1 MLDNLSIF
9 AASDIHERLDYLE
22 QLAGTIE
29 AAHWVLLLG
38 DLTHF
43 GHAAQAARVLDAFR
57 RINPQVLAV
66 PGNVDHPD
74 VLDLLVSEGVS
85 LHGSHRVL
93 ESQVGVAGMGASTP
107 TPFGTPSELSE
118 EELYR
123 QLNAPL
129 RAIGGCAVRLVISHT
144 PPRDT
149 RVDRVR
155 LGFHAGSRSVR
166 RLIEEHS
173 PDLLLCGH
181 IHEAAGED
189 TLGHTR
195 VLNPGPFGRGGY
207 VWAEVSTDGVAAEC
221 RCASSR

>member
-1 MLDNLSIF
+1 LDTLRLF
-9 AASDIHERLDYLE
+9 GVSDIHERLDHLE
-22 QLAGTIE
+22 KLAGTIE
-29 AAHWVLLLG
+29 AAHWVMLLG

-43 GHAAQAARVLDAFR
+43 GHAAQAARVLGAFR
-57 RINPQVLAV
+57 RINPHVLAV

-93 ESQVGVAGMGASTP
+93 EDQVGVAGMGASTP
-107 TPFGTPSELSE
+107 TPFGTPLELSE

-129 RAIGGCAVRLVISHT
+129 RAIGECAVRLVISHT

-155 LGFHAGSRSVR
+155 LGLHAGSRSVR
-166 RLIEEHS
+166 RLIEEHG

-181 IHEAAGED
+181 IHEAVGED
-189 TLGHTR
+189 ILGRTR

-207 VWAEVSTDGVAAEC
+207 VWAEVSADGVSAEC
-221 RCASSR
+221 RCVSSR

>member
-1 MLDNLSIF
+1 M
-9 AASDIHERLDYLE
+9 
-22 QLAGTIE
+22 
-29 AAHWVLLLG
+29 LG

-93 ESQVGVAGMGASTP
+93 EDQVGVAGLGASAP
-107 TPFGTPSELSE
+107 TPFGTPMEISE
-118 EELYR
+118 EEIYR
-123 QLNAPL
+123 QLGAPL
-129 RAIGGCAVRLVISHT
+129 RAIGGCAVRLMISHT
-144 PPRDT
+144 PPRGT

-189 TLGHTR
+189 TLGRTR

-207 VWAEVSTDGVAAEC
+207 VWVEVTAVGVTAEC
-221 RCASSR
+221 RSVYAR